1 MEHRR
6 GDERGQC
13 RRDQTGDRDDD
24 PEEDEV
30 RDGPRPVFFPGE
42 GMLAPDRFQVRGATA
57 RLCRLI
63 VVEDVLRH
71 PDEDVTSRR
80 GDEPQNPL
88 TRRRFA
94 AAAFSYEAEDLPP
107 PDVEVDPVD
116 RTHVLRRGPPQ
127 GREESLALLEPHPE
141 IAQDQ
146 VRLAGHLTSPPSA
159 AASWCSSGT
168 RRSGLR
174 RRDRGPA
181 PGRHTAAKR
190 TYIADGSGSRPAGWT
205 QRGKGPGCT
214 PAGSAG
220 PRVPG
225 TRRSGVWCT
234 GVSRSCRRP
243 AHSPARRSS
252 RRT

>member
-42 GMLAPDRFQVRGATA
+42 GMLAPDRFQVRGAAA

-88 TRRRFA
+88 ARRRLA

-127 GREESLALLEPHPE
+127 GREESLALLEPYPE

-159 AASWCSSGT
+159 AASWCSNGT
-168 RRSGLR
+168 RRSGPR
-174 RRDRGPA
+174 PPDRGPA
-181 PGRHTAAKR
+181 PGRRTAAKR
-190 TYIADGSGSRPAGWT
+190 TCIADGSGSRPAAFFR
-205 QRGKGPGCT
+205 RGADPGCT
-214 PAGSAG
+214 PAGAAG
-220 PRVPG
+220 PPCPG
-225 TRRSGVWCT
+225 KRPTGLLCAGGFRSFLT
-234 GVSRSCRRP
+234 PPRFP
-243 AHSPARRSS
+243 P
-252 RRT
+252 